1 MQNHPQLLRRPL
13 PPKLP
18 KLPLPKKRVYAAKT
32 GKAKP
37 KRVTFTPEET
47 TSTERKKTSFPDVSR
62 DRSHTPISIQNL
74 SLDHHVQE
82 RVTTISIPRKHFS
95 RVYWHIPDTA
105 TGCIFFPSCHSAS
118 SRVFGKETSQT
129 ETSRKSK
136 REVSK
141 RKNIY
146 VDNMFKDILILSSEF
161 SRPASAPSPVITP
174 KPKEVLSEYPPLSKK
189 KTFIFKQAL
198 IDLSETGPS
207 PPPRSVP
214 VKAER
219 QWSER
224 LKQNTAV
231 VLTISNFPGP
241 IALPTPILPRKPRRQ
256 SLLETQV
263 TESDNVE
270 STSRQSMSNLTE
282 GIINIKP
289 IKREE
294 SHVIRGEGFKTIN
307 ATRYETIIAM
317 TNLAIIN
324 CQIHGRNALNLKG
337 FFIMTCPDLTPL
349 ASQLIYLNLSFNE
362 ISYFPTEIFCL
373 KNLQLLFLRNNPIK
387 EIPSEIQQL
396 KFLRVFS
403 IAFNLITTLPPGLFG
418 KDTSFLI
425 SFSFFYL
432 RLFSLAHLEEL
443 DISYNSV
450 ASIPNKIQK
459 LRLLENL
466 NVNGTDLTTFPPAI
480 LKLNLKKLQ
489 FENTFTHPTFWKEN
503 SLNSPPC
510 LTHLTSLFFLK
521 SNLDKY
527 YDEIPVEI
535 QELLKCPSTCEWC
548 HGPKFGEG
556 FRVIRSCDIFGATQL
571 PVLYHVCSSY
581 CYRKV
586 KESSFILKN
595 DPRIKHC
602 FKFDLVYLIPWT

>member
-18 KLPLPKKRVYAAKT
+18 KLPLPKKRVCAAKT

-37 KRVTFTPEET
+37 KRVTFTPDKT

-62 DRSHTPISIQNL
+62 DRSQTPISIQNL

-82 RVTTISIPRKHFS
+82 RVTTISIPRKYFN
-95 RVYWHIPDTA
+95 RVYWHIPETV

-118 SRVFGKETSQT
+118 RRVFGKETSQT

-161 SRPASAPSPVITP
+161 SRPASAPFPVITP
-174 KPKEVLSEYPPLSKK
+174 KPKEVLSEYPPLSKN
-189 KTFIFKQAL
+189 KTLIFKQAL

-224 LKQNTAV
+224 LKRNTAV

-270 STSRQSMSNLTE
+270 STSRQSVSNLTE
-282 GIINIKP
+282 GIVNIKP

-324 CQIHGRNALNLKG
+324 CQIHGRNALNLK
-337 FFIMTCPDLTPL
+337 
-349 ASQLIYLNLSFNE
+349 
-362 ISYFPTEIFCL
+362 IFCL

-403 IAFNLITTLPPGLFG
+403 IAFNLITTLPPGLF
-418 KDTSFLI
+418 
-425 SFSFFYL
+425 
-432 RLFSLAHLEEL
+432 SLAHLEEL
-443 DISYNSV
+443 DISYNSIP
-450 ASIPNKIQK
+450 SIPNKIQK

-489 FENTFTHPTFWKEN
+489 FENTFTHPTLWKEN

-535 QELLKCPSTCEWC
+535 QELLKCPSRCEWC

-595 DPRIKHC
+595 DPSKRRA
-602 FKFDLVYLIPWT
+602 LNSELISHTMI

>member
-18 KLPLPKKRVYAAKT
+18 KLPLPKKRVCAAKT

-37 KRVTFTPEET
+37 KRVTFTPDKT

-62 DRSHTPISIQNL
+62 DRSQTPISIQNL

-82 RVTTISIPRKHFS
+82 RVTTISIPRKYFN
-95 RVYWHIPDTA
+95 RVYWHIPETV

-118 SRVFGKETSQT
+118 RRVFGKETSQT

-161 SRPASAPSPVITP
+161 SRPASAPFPVITP
-174 KPKEVLSEYPPLSKK
+174 KPKEVLSEYPPLSKN
-189 KTFIFKQAL
+189 KTLIFKQAL

-224 LKQNTAV
+224 LKRNTAV

-270 STSRQSMSNLTE
+270 STSRQSVSNLTE
-282 GIINIKP
+282 GIVNIKP

-337 FFIMTCPDLTPL
+337 FFIMNCPDLTPL

-362 ISYFPTEIFCL
+362 IRYFPTEIFCL

-403 IAFNLITTLPPGLFG
+403 IAFNLITTLPPGL
-418 KDTSFLI
+418 
-425 SFSFFYL
+425 
-432 RLFSLAHLEEL
+432 
-443 DISYNSV
+443 
-450 ASIPNKIQK
+450 
-459 LRLLENL
+459 LENL

-489 FENTFTHPTFWKEN
+489 FENTFTHPTLWKEN

-535 QELLKCPSTCEWC
+535 QELLKCPSRCEWC

-595 DPRIKHC
+595 DPSKRRA
-602 FKFDLVYLIPWT
+602 LNSELISHTMI